1 MVNDRDDPK
10 NHTDYAGPLTSH
22 AGKFTERTT
31 GIKRRKKASKKKK
44 TTKKM
49 AKRRKRK
56 S

>member
-1 MVNDRDDPK
+1 MVSDRDDPK
-10 NHTDYAGPLTSH
+10 NHTDYSGPLMYH
-22 AGKFTERTT
+22 REIGGRAT

-56 S
+56 K